1 MTEAAFHNVSY
12 RYPGQTDRNAVSNV
26 TLGIK
31 PGVTLLMGPNGAGK
45 TTLLHLLAT
54 LLYPQQGKV
63 TFTTADEHG
72 ERMLPPRGR
81 WPELMSRVFF
91 LPEKIET
98 RLRSIKEAVECHA
111 PLYPNFSHEL
121 LTSNMEMLGTDIK
134 KPLKQMS
141 LGEQKRALLCYALS
155 LQTDLLLL
163 DEPVNGFDMGARDTA
178 RMIVAR
184 SIDPERQAMV
194 MSTHTVADFKP
205 LFDHIMYVS
214 RGQVTLA
221 ASTDTIT
228 ERLAFNALPI
238 PAADSIYTTQDM
250 GMFRCISPNSGEDT
264 DIDLHLLYQALCD
277 KRASK
282 TIIEILTTTPP
293 DFNGQYG
300 KEGRI

>member
-1 MTEAAFHNVSY
+1 MTEAAFHNASY
-12 RYPGQTDRNAVSNV
+12 RYPGQTDRDAISNV

-54 LLYPQQGKV
+54 LLYPQQGEV
-63 TFTTADEHG
+63 TFTTVDERG
-72 ERMLPPRGR
+72 ERRLPSRGR
-81 WPELMSRVFF
+81 EPELMSRMFF

-98 RLRSIKEAVECHA
+98 RLRSIREAVKCHA

-121 LTSNMEMLGTDIK
+121 LTSNMEMLGADIE
-134 KPLKQMS
+134 KPLRQMS

-178 RMIVAR
+178 RMIVAK
-184 SIDPERQAMV
+184 SIDPERQSMV

-205 LFDHIMYVS
+205 LFDHIMYIS
-214 RGQVTLA
+214 RGEVTLA

-228 ERLAFNALPI
+228 DRLAFNALPI
-238 PAADSIYTTQDM
+238 PASDSIFTTQDM
-250 GMFRCISPNSGEDT
+250 GMFRCICPSSGEET

-277 KRASK
+277 KKASK
-282 TIIEILTTTPP
+282 TITEILTSTPP
-293 DFNGQYG
+293 DYNG
-300 KEGRI
+300 

>member
-12 RYPGQTDRNAVSNV
+12 RYPGQTDRDAISNV
-26 TLGIK
+26 ALGIK

-54 LLYPQQGKV
+54 LLYPQQGEV
-63 TFTTADEHG
+63 TFTAVDENG
-72 ERMLPPRGR
+72 ERPLAARGR
-81 WPELMSRVFF
+81 EPELMRRIFF

-98 RLRSIKEAVECHA
+98 RLRSIEEAVKCHA
-111 PLYPNFSHEL
+111 PLYPNFSHQL
-121 LTSNMEMLGTDIK
+121 LTSNLEMLGAEIS
-134 KPLKQMS
+134 KPFRNMS

-155 LQTDLLLL
+155 LQTDLLLM

-205 LFDHIMYVS
+205 LFDHIMYIS
-214 RGQVTLA
+214 RGEVTLA
-221 ASTDTIT
+221 ASTDTII

-238 PAADSIYTTQDM
+238 PAADAIFTTQDM
-250 GMFRCISPNSGEDT
+250 GMFRCISENSGEET

-277 KRASK
+277 KKASN
-282 TIIEILTTTPP
+282 TIVEILTATPP
-293 DFNGQYG
+293 EYN
-300 KEGRI
+300 E